1 MALPFPLDP
10 RLVLRALDDLH
21 AIAVAAREL
30 PEVEE
35 RLTAQLRNAELELR
49 AAREMADARSG
60 ELLAV
65 LERLEAT
72 VVPLQGT
79 AERLGRLSELFGRR

>member
-1 MALPFPLDP
+1 
-10 RLVLRALDDLH
+10 
-21 AIAVAAREL
+21 
-30 PEVEE
+30 
-35 RLTAQLRNAELELR
+35 
-49 AAREMADARSG
+49 MADERSG